1 MAQSGYTPILIYGS
15 GTATNVPLAAN
26 LTSSASGTE
35 LALNY
40 ADGKLFYKDSGG
52 VVQVLA
58 TKGAAQNSISFGTT
72 GLTPNTA
79 TQGAVTV
86 AGTLITSNGGT
97 GLSSYTA
104 GDLPYYASGTALS
117 KLGIGTNG
125 QILTS
130 TGTAPQWTTLS
141 GVAVTTF
148 SAGTTGLTPSSA
160 TSGAI
165 TLAGTLNVANG
176 GTGLNS
182 LTAGYIPYGN
192 GTSAFSSSSNLYF
205 NGSYLGIG
213 TSSPSYPL
221 TVNGTTFT
229 TGITISTGGG
239 TNIANT
245 VNIDTDGAGTARY
258 YSHGSNT
265 TTVGSHSW
273 HLVSSNGSVDTTAM
287 SLDSSGNVGIG
298 TTSPSS
304 YGFGALSVYKATAA
318 GITIA
323 TGSSSYSTLAFAKG
337 TAGTDS
343 YDGFIQYFNAS
354 GAMIFATNGGTERM
368 RIDSSG
374 NLLVGQTSATGKF
387 SVTGTGSNNIGT
399 IAITNTDSTGT
410 FVWGS
415 QAYAANLISGGHHVH
430 MIGTSGSINNAAYY
444 GLKYSSSGSASNVM
458 TFGLYGADDLMTL
471 SPAGK
476 LTMASS
482 TNGLLGQIQAGV
494 TSSTGASNGVIIST
508 ATNAGPYPYFS
519 NGLNSSQGLFGFGY
533 QASLVGSI
541 FLSGTSGVTYNTTS
555 DYRLKENVAP
565 VTNGLSVINALNP
578 VNFDWIKDKRSDTG
592 FIAHEF
598 ASVIPNYVTGEK
610 DAVDE
615 KGNPKYQQ
623 MDNSG
628 AVPYLVAAVKELNA
642 IIVDLQA
649 KLKSAG
655 VAGF

>member
-239 TNIANT
+239 TNSANT

-258 YSHGSNT
+258 YSHGGNT

-287 SLDSSGNVGIG
+287 SLN
-298 TTSPSS
+298 
-304 YGFGALSVYKATAA
+304 Y
-318 GITIA
+318 
-323 TGSSSYSTLAFAKG
+323 
-337 TAGTDS
+337 
-343 YDGFIQYFNAS
+343 
-354 GAMIFATNGGTERM
+354 
-368 RIDSSG
+368 SG
-374 NLLVGQTSATGKF
+374 NLLVGTTDNNANGRGAATRAVIASPSSGGGDTLGLLQVSNSAFNISSLVNTTSGTRYHIGF
-387 SVTGTGSNNIGT
+387 SDGTTWVERGT
-399 IAITNTDSTGT
+399 I
-410 FVWGS
+410 
-415 QAYAANLISGGHHVH
+415 
-430 MIGTSGSINNAAYY
+430 
-444 GLKYSSSGSASNVM
+444 
-458 TFGLYGADDLMTL
+458 
-471 SPAGK
+471 
-476 LTMASS
+476 S
-482 TNGLLGQIQAGV
+482 TNG
-494 TSSTGASNGVIIST
+494 T
-508 ATNAGPYPYFS
+508 
-519 NGLNSSQGLFGFGY
+519 
-533 QASLVGSI
+533 
-541 FLSGTSGVTYNTTS
+541 GTSYNTTS

-565 VTNGLSVINALNP
+565 MSGALAKVATLKPVTYTWKETGTNGE
-578 VNFDWIKDKRSDTG
+578 G
-592 FIAHEF
+592 FIAHEL
-598 ASVIPNYVTGEK
+598 AEICRDAVVGEK
-610 DAVDE
+610 DGVKED
-615 KGNPKYQQ
+615 GTPQYQQ
-623 MDNSG
+623 IDTSF
-628 AVPYLVAAVKELNA
+628 LVATLTCA
-642 IIVDLQA
+642 IQEQQA
-649 KLKSAG
+649 LIESLTTRLTALENK
-655 VAGF
+655 